1 MVATW
6 PNGPGFI
13 AGENEMLIDNFLIR
27 GQKFLGC
34 SYPIM
39 CGAMTWISD
48 YKLVGDIG
56 NAGGFGFL
64 AGGNT
69 PVDILKK
76 EIIALRKHSDKPF
89 GINLITVS
97 PIYKDQLEMV
107 CDMKC
112 NIIMF
117 AGSIPREPEIRKA
130 QDSGAKIIC
139 FAPTAP
145 LAMRLIKMGTD
156 ALMLEGSEA
165 GGHIGPVSL
174 TVLLQEVLFKIDS
187 VPIFTAGGI
196 ATGRMMAHL
205 LMMGA
210 AGIQMGTRFVM
221 SEECKAH
228 PDFKET
234 FRKAKAKDAVATPQL
249 DSRLPVIPVRAL
261 KNKGTDQ
268 FRKLQL
274 RIMEQLNQETI
285 DQQEAQFD
293 VENFWA
299 GALRDAAIE
308 GKVQT
313 GSLMAGQSV
322 GLADKVMPIRD
333 IMVELVQDAEKE
345 LQRLHGVFD
354 TTCT

>member
-1 MVATW
+1 
-6 PNGPGFI
+6 
-13 AGENEMLIDNFLIR
+13 MLIDNFLIR
-27 GQKFLGC
+27 GQEFLGC

-56 NAGGFGFL
+56 NSGGFGFL

-69 PVDILKK
+69 PVDILEK

-112 NIIMF
+112 DIIMF
-117 AGSIPREPEIRKA
+117 AGSIPREPEIQKA

-187 VPIFTAGGI
+187 VPIFAAGGI
-196 ATGRMMAHL
+196 ATGRLMAHL

-234 FRKAKAKDAVATPQL
+234 FRKAKAKDAVATPQF

-274 RIMEQLNQETI
+274 KIMQQLNQDTI
-285 DQQEAQFD
+285 DQQQAQFD

-299 GALRDAAIE
+299 GALREAAIE
-308 GKVQT
+308 GKVHT

-333 IMVELVQDAEKE
+333 IIAELVQDAEKE
-345 LQRLHGVFD
+345 LQRLHGIFN
-354 TTCT
+354 TTCNFTEQS